1 MVCLQITLDGSQPPA
16 QFLPVASIASVAETA
31 EPLGA
36 VSL

>member
-1 MVCLQITLDGSQPPA
+1 MVCLQITRDGSQPPA